1 MTDKKTQLAVVG
13 GGPGGYAAA
22 FLAADLG
29 LEVTLIDPEKNPG
42 GVCLYRGCIPSKAL
56 LHAAKVIDEARQAKA
71 WGLSF
76 SGLKVQHL
84 KLQGWKD
91 DVVARLTGGLGQ
103 LVKQRK
109 ITYLQATAAF
119 KDNRTL
125 TVREVNGRQ
134 SSLAFEYAIIAT
146 GSEAAGI
153 RGFDMDSERVLDA
166 TAALNLKQI
175 PKKFLVIG
183 GGYIGLELGTVYAAL
198 GSQVTVVE
206 MTDSLLP
213 GVDPDLV
220 RFLQKRLE
228 GRLAAILLQTT
239 VKELKIQKNGVKAV
253 FEGPQA
259 DQKAHLF
266 DKVLLAV
273 GRRPNSAD
281 LGLNNTNIQVDGR
294 GFIKVDDQRRT
305 AEKHIFAIGDV
316 AGEPMLAH
324 KASHEGRVAA
334 EVIAGRQVAYEPAA
348 IPAVVFTDPEIA
360 WAGLTEN
367 EARRKGIAHE
377 VVRFPWAASGRAAT
391 LDRNDGLTKLV
402 VDPQSERILGMGI
415 VGSGAG
421 EMIAEGVLALE
432 MGANITDVGLSIHP
446 HPTLTETIMEAAD
459 MFHGNATH
467 FYQPRRKPKT
477 EGGNGK
483 AQGRKK

>member
-1 MTDKKTQLAVVG
+1 MADKKTHLAVVG

-29 LEVTLIDPEKNPG
+29 LEVTLIDPEINPG

-56 LHAAKVIDEARQAKA
+56 LHAAKVIEEARAAKA
-71 WGLSF
+71 WGLNF
-76 SGLKVQHL
+76 SGLKIQHARL
-84 KLQGWKD
+84 REWKN

-119 KDNRTL
+119 QDKRTL
-125 TVREVNGRQ
+125 AVKAVDGGQ
-134 SSLAFEYAIIAT
+134 SSLAFENAIIAT
-146 GSEAAGI
+146 GSDTARIPLFELESD
-153 RGFDMDSERVLDA
+153 RLLDA
-166 TAALNLKQI
+166 TTALDLKEI
-175 PKKFLVIG
+175 PKKLLVIG

-198 GSQVTVVE
+198 GTKVTVVE
-206 MTDSLLP
+206 MTPGLLP
-213 GVDPDLV
+213 GADRDLV
-220 RFLQKRLE
+220 KVLQKRLAS
-228 GRLAAILLQTT
+228 RMASILLHTT
-239 VKELKIQKNGVKAV
+239 VTSLKVQKNGIKATL
-253 FEGPQA
+253 EGPDV
-259 DQKAHLF
+259 DQNARIF

-281 LGLNNTNIQVDGR
+281 LGLANTTIEVDGR
-294 GFIKVDDQRRT
+294 GFIKVDAQRRT

-334 EVIAGRQVAYEPAA
+334 EVIAGRRVVYEPAA

-360 WAGLTEN
+360 WVGLTEK
-367 EARRKGIAHE
+367 EAADRSIAHK

-391 LDRNDGLTKLV
+391 LDRDDGLTKLV
-402 VDPQSERILGMGI
+402 IDPRSERIIGMGI
-415 VGSGAG
+415 AGSGAG
-421 EMIAEGVLALE
+421 EMISEGVLAIE
-432 MGANITDVGLSIHP
+432 MGANVTDVGLTIHP

-459 MFHGNATH
+459 LFHGTATH
-467 FYQPRRKPKT
+467 FYQSKRKS
-477 EGGNGK
+477 
-483 AQGRKK
+483 R